1 MIQPCYWVVEMNNR
15 TKACNIPQ
23 VVKQKVWE
31 RDNHRCV
38 ICGNPQAMP
47 NAHYISRAQGGL
59 GIAQNIATLCIT
71 CHRLY
76 DQSTMRKEY
85 KERIQG
91 YLKSHYK
98 GWNEEMLVYK
108 K

>member
-1 MIQPCYWVVEMNNR
+1 MNNR

-31 RDNHRCV
+31 RDNHCCI

-59 GIAQNIATLCIT
+59 GIPKNIITLCQV
-71 CHRLY
+71 CHFNY
-76 DQSTMRKEY
+76 DNSTMRKDY
-85 KERIQG
+85 KEQIRK
-91 YLKSHYK
+91 YLQIKYED
-98 GWNEEMLVYK
+98 WNEEMLVYK